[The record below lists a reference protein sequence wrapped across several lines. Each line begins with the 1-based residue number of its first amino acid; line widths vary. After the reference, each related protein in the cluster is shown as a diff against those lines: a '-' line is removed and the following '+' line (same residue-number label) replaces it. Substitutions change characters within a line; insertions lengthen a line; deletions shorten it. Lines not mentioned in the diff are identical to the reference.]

1 MKKFTI
7 FCALLFLMAGV
18 VTAQVTQT
26 NTQFPNPGFEKWST
40 HSNASTADG
49 GTKEVPDNWH
59 TFDEVQY
66 DATNILG
73 SEGVAKTM
81 CHFKL
86 SGSNAHGGSGSSIQ
100 LAAHN
105 ATILGMGVLAN
116 GTITSGRTRVG
127 ANSVTSY
134 KNYNYSDL
142 NTNHSSDYGNGL
154 FYWPFVGC
162 PDSMSFYY
170 KTNWTS
176 STELPL
182 IKVYVHK
189 STWYDH
195 ASGVVNS
202 TSGGTSND
210 LSHENLI
217 AHCKTAFSTS
227 TSWKRFADKFTYNST
242 NSNNTDNNYA
252 TITQPQYILAS
263 FSTNE
268 TAGDGSTSDRL
279 SIDDLWCIYDK
290 GLSSVSIGGTAN
302 SDAVSTFN
310 AAEFL
315 THEPSRTY
323 DASGNPIFNNSGT
336 ATWNY
341 STPISCNS
349 IPEVTA
355 MPKSKLISEFTVTQA
370 SADNNY
376 KATIF
381 VKHNDNSTFYYYIQ
395 FTPNAPAITLNA
407 PNNAYTACVGDEIT
421 VTASGAD
428 SYSWSGDLGSG
439 ATVHPTASGTYTV
452 TGTASNGCTGTANA
466 YVTVNPLPNVT
477 INNNVS
483 GTASICS
490 GNSVTLTAGGATSY
504 LWSTTSTAT
513 SITASTGGTYTVT
526 GTFNGCTNTANV
538 TVTAYDAPTVTISGP
553 TSLCSGT
560 TATLTASG
568 ASTYTWSGS
577 GQGSD
582 NPLTITSG
590 GQFTVTGTDE
600 HNCTGTATHNV
611 TLKTT
616 PAITITGGSAVC
628 DGGSLTLTAS
638 STPSTATLTWTGGT
652 AGNNSLTVN
661 AAGSYT
667 VTAELDGC
675 TSTASQEVTLAAS
688 PDAPSV
694 TNGSNCGPGNVILA
708 VANPDANLT
717 YHWFTQQTG
726 GNEAGNGTTFTTP
739 TLSQSANY
747 YVSAQNAGGCSSNRV
762 LVTATINPLP
772 DAPTVTNTSV
782 CGASDITLTAT
793 STNTVKWYSDLI
805 SNNEIPASQH
815 VTATDTC
822 YAAAFDGTCYSNRVQ
837 MIVTVNEIPAAPTVT
852 TNPASPICSN
862 DPVSV
867 TFNSSAP
874 TGHIVKWYDS
884 ELQGAGQGNQTTKTV
899 NGTTTYYAAIYNN
912 GTQCESEKTPVEIVI
927 NPLPAAPTVTNTSV
941 CGEGD
946 IVLTNQSGD
955 ATNWYSDQNGETEAA
970 ANQHITASTTFYAT
984 VINNSNCRSALVPM
998 TVTVNPVYT
1007 GITDTKTACGS
1018 YTWEGTTYD
1027 ASGSYTKTLHT
1038 VSGCDSTV
1046 TLNLTI
1052 NNGFNQTFDT
1062 VVCDQF
1068 VWQGTTYTTSQT
1080 DTKHLQSQD
1089 GCDST
1094 VTYNITVKHSTASS
1108 QTLTLCSNQLPYDYF
1123 GTEINNGGT
1132 FTIHKTNAEGCD
1144 STITLTVT
1152 VNTTP
1157 GNPQITS
1164 TTLSRCGAGTLSLS
1178 VAKGSNSDGCRWYNA
1193 ETGGE
1198 PFQSGL
1204 TYQPELSEST
1214 TYYVSSY
1221 SNAGCES
1228 GRIPVAVTVNAVPAD
1243 PQITT
1248 ANNTRCGAGE
1258 IILTA
1263 AVGENGTQCRW
1274 YGNNNPN
1281 NTTVLSTGNS
1291 YTVTFNSNT
1300 SATRTFYV
1308 ESYNEG
1314 TGCKSATRVAAVATE
1329 NPVPAVPQVTAATNC
1344 GPLTADLAD
1353 YVTTSAD
1360 LFRWYDANETL
1371 LAENA
1376 NYSTT
1381 INESTTYSVSIYN
1394 SATTCES
1401 SKATLTVTIHPT
1413 YEAQSIYDTV
1423 CQNAEYQNHG
1433 ISQTFTT
1440 AGEESFVLNTV
1451 TANGCDSLVTLYI
1464 YVKPQVTNSFT
1475 AQACDQ
1481 YTWNNETYNESG
1493 AYTQTFTAANGC
1505 DSVVTLTLT
1514 INTPSATEF
1523 DATACE
1529 SYTWNNMMYIESGD
1543 YTQEFSNINGCD
1555 SIVTLHL
1562 TINPVY
1568 EQEIEVSACVEYEW
1582 NGETYTESGE
1592 YTQNLTSSQ
1601 NCDSTVTMH
1610 LTIHQPVTV
1619 ELNDQVC
1626 VGSEYTNYGFSEL
1639 FMEAGEETLTSEGE
1653 TTYGCDSTTILHL
1666 TVLPVFETELYEIIC
1681 AGETFVFNENEFSD
1695 EGDYTANL
1703 TAANGCDST
1712 VTLHLSIYPQKQ
1724 EDLYAEICAGGSYTE
1739 NGFEI
1744 AEAFESQDFEQS
1756 NPDENGCDSITVLHL
1771 TVHQPAT
1778 TNLKATLCLGD
1789 IYQEDG
1795 FEFIATEAG
1804 EFTLTQNLQTVF
1816 GCDSTVTLFVTVNPT
1831 SQVTL
1836 TDVTCHNEPYTLNGF
1851 NEVYDTPSEYT
1862 LTNSDLNI
1870 YGCDSLTILNLT
1882 VYPIYETDVF
1892 DTICF
1897 NGEYDFHGET
1907 LNETGVYHTT
1917 LGTVNGCDSLINLHL
1932 YVRPE
1937 KRREITADICEG
1949 ADYNEYDFEIAEATE
1964 SQDYEHTVADMNGCD
1979 STTVLHLNVH
1989 PHVTTDLTAT
1999 LCKGES
2005 YNANGFQFIAANV
2018 GDTTLT
2024 QVLATSFGCDS
2035 TVNLHITVNPTHHV
2049 VLNDQVCAGT
2059 AYTANGFDTTFAQ
2072 AGSYTLHNYDQN
2084 VFGCDSVT
2092 ELSLTVRPVYNQN
2105 ITKMICENGSFNFG
2119 GDILT
2124 AAGTYTKTF
2133 TSVYGCDST
2142 VTLTLTVGTESRDT
2156 ITADVCAGGSYTQ
2169 NGFNIQNATTTQ
2181 YYELQGT
2188 DENGCPSTTVLHLIV
2203 HELNTTE
2210 LNATLCLGEYYRLN
2224 GFNVQASK
2232 VGDTTHTRIV
2242 PTMYGCDSTVVLHLT
2257 VNPTSTVALTD
2268 EICAGNRYE
2277 LNGFDTLFTEAGVY
2291 TLVNHDPNVYGC
2303 DSATTMTLTVWPNLQ
2318 AEIEEYICFNGSYD
2332 FNGTT
2337 LTEAGTF
2344 VDTLPTVHGCDSI
2357 ITLTLNIYPE
2367 NVTVLSDTAC
2377 VTYTWNNET
2386 YTETGEYI
2394 QHFTDVNGCDSTV
2407 TLNLVINTA
2416 DTVEISDT
2424 ACVTYTWND
2433 VNYTTSGDYSQSFQN
2448 VNGCDS
2454 TVTLHLVINTADTV
2468 EISESACLTFTWN
2481 DETYTETGD
2490 YTQSFLNVNGCDS
2503 TVTLHLTI
2511 HSADNTEFAEVACV
2525 SYTWND
2531 STYTQSGD
2539 YIQYFQN
2546 VNGCDSTVTLHLTIH
2561 SADNTEFAEVACVSY
2576 TWNDSTYTQSGDYI
2590 QHFQNVN
2597 GCDST
2602 VTLHL
2607 TINPANNE
2615 EFAEVACVS
2624 YTWNDSTYTQS
2635 GDYIQ
2640 HFQNVNGCDSTVTL
2654 HLTINP
2660 ANNEE
2665 FTEVACVSYT
2675 WNDSTYTQT
2684 GDYIQYFQNVNGCDS
2699 TVTLHLVIN
2708 PTDNTEFA
2716 EVACVSYT
2724 WNDSTYT
2731 QSGDYI
2737 QYFQN
2742 VNGCDSTVTLH
2753 LTINPANSVEF
2764 EEVACVSYTWNDSTY
2779 TQTGDYIQHF
2789 QNVNG
2794 CDSVVTL
2801 HLTINPVHN
2810 IDLYD
2815 TICLG
2820 TAYTANGF
2828 NVQPSSAGLVT
2839 MTNQQNNQYGCDSTT
2854 TLHLTVWPT
2863 SDVQHTATVCQS
2875 ETFNLYGFDTL
2886 MTAAGVYTLVHEG
2899 LNIHGCDSTTT
2910 VTLTVNPTYSADTTV
2925 NICDVDV
2932 PYMWDD
2938 EQYWETDDYDITY
2951 TTVNGCDSIVHL
2963 HLNVNPTYT
2972 QDTAV
2977 TVCQGALPYWFD
2989 DEHSFSTAGLHTISL
3004 TTVSGCDSVWHL
3016 QLTITPN
3023 SEHSVTH
3030 TICANELPYTFMDS
3044 IFTQGGQYDI
3054 TEADADNCLTI
3065 THFTLNVN
3073 ETYHHYDTVTVCEET
3088 LPYIYGTTPLTQTG
3102 DIDIHFSTVNS
3113 CDSLV
3118 TVHFTVIPTAHG
3130 VEEQYVCASDFPV
3143 VYGGSTFP
3151 QEGVYEV
3158 VFHRNGL
3165 CDSVVTF
3172 TLHQAQ
3178 EYLFPATDEVC
3189 DHNLPYQWRGQQ
3201 LTKTGV
3207 YYDSLTTQHGCDS
3220 VYRLN
3225 LTVNETQ
3232 LIVSNPIVLC
3242 AGETETWRGMTLSES
3257 GTYRDTVNSV
3267 TTGCYEIHE
3276 VNVVVNPTYLFHD
3289 TVTICSDELPYQWHG
3304 MTLNAAGFRE
3314 DYHQTVNFCDSIY
3327 RLTLV
3332 VNPSYHATETA
3343 SACDYDLPYLW
3354 HGQSLTT
3361 SGTYYDTLTTVNGC
3375 DSTFALTFTVNPS
3388 NHTTAADTVCAST
3401 LPYLWRGYTLT
3412 AAGTYY
3418 DTVQNAYGCEDVY
3431 EMQLTVNAVSA
3442 VTIHD
3447 TVCAGE
3453 YYMLYGF
3460 DTLAAQAGTLYDQ
3473 LTLSNAN
3480 RCDSTVTLIL
3490 QVMPTYLFETYAST
3504 CENVPYAWHGGE
3516 YIAAGTYYDSLTT
3529 QYGCDSV
3536 YVLHLDINP
3545 TFDIYVDDTA
3555 MAHHEYSYD
3564 NFVVTPADSG
3574 VYNYDIQYYTLAG
3587 CDSIVHLTLYVAF
3600 NDGIDDYTMTPEFSF
3615 YPNPTAVQLNIAGER
3630 MSAVEIFNINGKMV
3644 YRSDADSPEFIQ
3656 LDVTRFSTGHYVV
3669 KVILDDGKTV
3679 TGKIVVSRR

>member
-1 MKKFTI
+1 M
-7 FCALLFLMAGV
+7 
-18 VTAQVTQT
+18 
-26 NTQFPNPGFEKWST
+26 
-40 HSNASTADG
+40 
-49 GTKEVPDNWH
+49 
-59 TFDEVQY
+59 
-66 DATNILG
+66 
-73 SEGVAKTM
+73 
-81 CHFKL
+81 
-86 SGSNAHGGSGSSIQ
+86 
-100 LAAHN
+100 
-105 ATILGMGVLAN
+105 
-116 GTITSGRTRVG
+116 
-127 ANSVTSY
+127 
-134 KNYNYSDL
+134 
-142 NTNHSSDYGNGL
+142 
-154 FYWPFVGC
+154 
-162 PDSMSFYY
+162 
-170 KTNWTS
+170 
-176 STELPL
+176 
-182 IKVYVHK
+182 
-189 STWYDH
+189 
-195 ASGVVNS
+195 
-202 TSGGTSND
+202 
-210 LSHENLI
+210 
-217 AHCKTAFSTS
+217 
-227 TSWKRFADKFTYNST
+227 
-242 NSNNTDNNYA
+242 
-252 TITQPQYILAS
+252 
-263 FSTNE
+263 
-268 TAGDGSTSDRL
+268 
-279 SIDDLWCIYDK
+279 
-290 GLSSVSIGGTAN
+290 
-302 SDAVSTFN
+302 
-310 AAEFL
+310 
-315 THEPSRTY
+315 
-323 DASGNPIFNNSGT
+323 
-336 ATWNY
+336 
-341 STPISCNS
+341 
-349 IPEVTA
+349 
-355 MPKSKLISEFTVTQA
+355 
-370 SADNNY
+370 
-376 KATIF
+376 
-381 VKHNDNSTFYYYIQ
+381 
-395 FTPNAPAITLNA
+395 
-407 PNNAYTACVGDEIT
+407 
-421 VTASGAD
+421 
-428 SYSWSGDLGSG
+428 
-439 ATVHPTASGTYTV
+439 
-452 TGTASNGCTGTANA
+452 
-466 YVTVNPLPNVT
+466 
-477 INNNVS
+477 
-483 GTASICS
+483 
-490 GNSVTLTAGGATSY
+490 
-504 LWSTTSTAT
+504 
-513 SITASTGGTYTVT
+513 
-526 GTFNGCTNTANV
+526 
-538 TVTAYDAPTVTISGP
+538 
-553 TSLCSGT
+553 
-560 TATLTASG
+560 
-568 ASTYTWSGS
+568 
-577 GQGSD
+577 
-582 NPLTITSG
+582 
-590 GQFTVTGTDE
+590 
-600 HNCTGTATHNV
+600 
-611 TLKTT
+611 
-616 PAITITGGSAVC
+616 
-628 DGGSLTLTAS
+628 
-638 STPSTATLTWTGGT
+638 
-652 AGNNSLTVN
+652 
-661 AAGSYT
+661 
-667 VTAELDGC
+667 
-675 TSTASQEVTLAAS
+675 
-688 PDAPSV
+688 
-694 TNGSNCGPGNVILA
+694 
-708 VANPDANLT
+708 
-717 YHWFTQQTG
+717 
-726 GNEAGNGTTFTTP
+726 
-739 TLSQSANY
+739 
-747 YVSAQNAGGCSSNRV
+747 
-762 LVTATINPLP
+762 
-772 DAPTVTNTSV
+772 
-782 CGASDITLTAT
+782 
-793 STNTVKWYSDLI
+793 
-805 SNNEIPASQH
+805 
-815 VTATDTC
+815 
-822 YAAAFDGTCYSNRVQ
+822 
-837 MIVTVNEIPAAPTVT
+837 
-852 TNPASPICSN
+852 
-862 DPVSV
+862 
-867 TFNSSAP
+867 
-874 TGHIVKWYDS
+874 
-884 ELQGAGQGNQTTKTV
+884 
-899 NGTTTYYAAIYNN
+899 
-912 GTQCESEKTPVEIVI
+912 
-927 NPLPAAPTVTNTSV
+927 
-941 CGEGD
+941 
-946 IVLTNQSGD
+946 
-955 ATNWYSDQNGETEAA
+955 
-970 ANQHITASTTFYAT
+970 
-984 VINNSNCRSALVPM
+984 
-998 TVTVNPVYT
+998 
-1007 GITDTKTACGS
+1007 
-1018 YTWEGTTYD
+1018 
-1027 ASGSYTKTLHT
+1027 
-1038 VSGCDSTV
+1038 
-1046 TLNLTI
+1046 
-1052 NNGFNQTFDT
+1052 
-1062 VVCDQF
+1062 
-1068 VWQGTTYTTSQT
+1068 
-1080 DTKHLQSQD
+1080 
-1089 GCDST
+1089 
-1094 VTYNITVKHSTASS
+1094 
-1108 QTLTLCSNQLPYDYF
+1108 
-1123 GTEINNGGT
+1123 
-1132 FTIHKTNAEGCD
+1132 
-1144 STITLTVT
+1144 
-1152 VNTTP
+1152 
-1157 GNPQITS
+1157 
-1164 TTLSRCGAGTLSLS
+1164 
-1178 VAKGSNSDGCRWYNA
+1178 
-1193 ETGGE
+1193 
-1198 PFQSGL
+1198 
-1204 TYQPELSEST
+1204 
-1214 TYYVSSY
+1214 
-1221 SNAGCES
+1221 
-1228 GRIPVAVTVNAVPAD
+1228 
-1243 PQITT
+1243 
-1248 ANNTRCGAGE
+1248 
-1258 IILTA
+1258 
-1263 AVGENGTQCRW
+1263 
-1274 YGNNNPN
+1274 
-1281 NTTVLSTGNS
+1281 
-1291 YTVTFNSNT
+1291 
-1300 SATRTFYV
+1300 
-1308 ESYNEG
+1308 
-1314 TGCKSATRVAAVATE
+1314 
-1329 NPVPAVPQVTAATNC
+1329 
-1344 GPLTADLAD
+1344 
-1353 YVTTSAD
+1353 
-1360 LFRWYDANETL
+1360 
-1371 LAENA
+1371 
-1376 NYSTT
+1376 
-1381 INESTTYSVSIYN
+1381 SIYN

-1562 TINPVY
+1562 TIHPVY

-1592 YTQNLTSSQ
+1592 HTQNLTSSQ

-1619 ELNDQVC
+1619 ELSDQVC
-1626 VGSEYTNYGFSEL
+1626 VGSEYTNYGFNAL
-1639 FMEAGEETLTSEGE
+1639 FMDAGEETLTSEGE
-1653 TTYGCDSTTILHL
+1653 TVYGCDSTTILHL

-1681 AGETFVFNENEFSD
+1681 AGETFVFNENEFSE

-1712 VTLHLSIYPQKQ
+1712 VVLHLSIYPQKQ
-1724 EDLYAEICAGGSYTE
+1724 EDLYAEICAGGSYIE

-1744 AEAFESQDFEQS
+1744 AEAFESQDYELTS
-1756 NPDENGCDSITVLHL
+1756 IDENGCDSITVLHL

-1836 TDVTCHNEPYTLNGF
+1836 TDVTCQNEPYTLNGF
-1851 NEVYDTPSEYT
+1851 NEVYDTPGEYT
-1862 LTNSDLNI
+1862 LTNSDQNI

-1907 LNETGVYHTT
+1907 HNETGVYHTT
-1917 LGTVNGCDSLINLHL
+1917 LETVNGCDSLINLHL

-1949 ADYNEYDFEIAEATE
+1949 AEYNEYDFEIAEATE

-2005 YNANGFQFIAANV
+2005 YNANGFQFTAANV

-2024 QVLATSFGCDS
+2024 RVLATSFGCDS

-2049 VLNDQVCAGT
+2049 VLNGQTCAGEP
-2059 AYTANGFDTTFAQ
+2059 YSENGFDTLFAQ
-2072 AGSYTLHNYDQN
+2072 AGTYTLYNYDSN

-2092 ELSLTVRPVYNQN
+2092 ELSLTVRPVYQQN
-2105 ITKMICENGSFNFG
+2105 ISRMICENASFNFNG
-2119 GDILT
+2119 QILSEEGIYT
-2124 AAGTYTKTF
+2124 AELQ
-2133 TSVYGCDST
+2133 SVYGCDSI
-2142 VTLTLTVGTESRDT
+2142 VVLNLSVGSEYRDT
-2156 ITADVCAGGSYTQ
+2156 LEAHVCYGNAYTQ
-2169 NGFNIQNATTTQ
+2169 YGFNIETATETGYHEQHTTAQ
-2181 YYELQGT
+2181 
-2188 DENGCPSTTVLHLIV
+2188 NGCDSTSVLHLIV

-2224 GFNVQASK
+2224 GFNVQATK

-2257 VNPTSTVALTD
+2257 VNPTSTVALSD

-2337 LTEAGTF
+2337 LTEAGTY
-2344 VDTLPTVHGCDSI
+2344 VDTLTTIHGCDSI

-2416 DTVEISDT
+2416 DTMEISDT

-2433 VNYTTSGDYSQSFQN
+2433 VTYTTSGDYSQSFQN

-2468 EISESACLTFTWN
+2468 EISEAACLTYTWN
-2481 DETYTETGD
+2481 DETYTESGD
-2490 YTQSFLNVNGCDS
+2490 YTQNFLNVNGCDS

-2546 VNGCDSTVTLHLTIH
+2546 VNGCDSTVTLHLVINP
-2561 SADNTEFAEVACVSY
+2561 ADNTEFEEVACVSY

-2665 FTEVACVSYT
+2665 F
-2675 WNDSTYTQT
+2675 
-2684 GDYIQYFQNVNGCDS
+2684 
-2699 TVTLHLVIN
+2699 
-2708 PTDNTEFA
+2708 A

-2737 QYFQN
+2737 QHFQN

-2753 LTINPANSVEF
+2753 LTINPVH
-2764 EEVACVSYTWNDSTY
+2764 D
-2779 TQTGDYIQHF
+2779 IQ
-2789 QNVNG
+2789 
-2794 CDSVVTL
+2794 
-2801 HLTINPVHN
+2801 
-2810 IDLYD
+2810 LYD

-2820 TAYTANGF
+2820 EHYMAYGFDTLPTVAGAYTLLNQAQ
-2828 NVQPSSAGLVT
+2828 NVFD
-2839 MTNQQNNQYGCDSTT
+2839 CDSAT
-2854 TLHLTVWPT
+2854 TLHLTVNPT
-2863 SDVQHTATVCQS
+2863 SNVQHAATVCLGENFVQ
-2875 ETFNLYGFDTL
+2875 YGFDTL
-2886 MTAAGVYTLVHEG
+2886 MTAAGTYTLVHEG
-2899 LNIHGCDSTTT
+2899 QNIHGCDSTTT
-2910 VTLTVNPTYSADTTV
+2910 VTLTVNPTYSTDTTV
-2925 NICDVDV
+2925 NICDVDL
-2932 PYMWDD
+2932 PYIWDD
-2938 EQYWETDDYDITY
+2938 EQYWESDDYVISY
-2951 TTVNGCDSIVHL
+2951 STVNGCDSIVNL
-2963 HLNVNPTYT
+2963 HLNVNPTYS
-2972 QDTAV
+2972 QNMEV
-2977 TVCQGALPYWFD
+2977 TVCQGALPYYFD
-2989 DEHSFSTAGLHTISL
+2989 ADHSFNQSGSYTINL
-3004 TTVSGCDSVWHL
+3004 ETVNGCDSIWNL
-3016 QLTITPN
+3016 QLTVTPN
-3023 SEHSVTH
+3023 TEHTASM
-3030 TICANELPYTFMDS
+3030 TICDNQLPYTYMGETFQ
-3044 IFTQGGQYDI
+3044 TEGTYDI
-3054 TEADADNCLTI
+3054 TEADTDNCLTI

-3073 ETYHHYDTVTVCEET
+3073 PTYHHYDTVTVCEET
-3088 LPYIYGTTPLTQTG
+3088 LPYTYGTTSLTANG
-3102 DIDIHFSTVNS
+3102 DYDIHFSSAAT
-3113 CDSLV
+3113 CDSMV
-3118 TVHFTVIPTAHG
+3118 SVHFTVIPTAQG
-3130 VEEQYVCASDFPV
+3130 TEEQYVCASDFPV
-3143 VYGGSTFP
+3143 SYGGSTFT

-3178 EYLFPATDEVC
+3178 EYLFTETDSVC
-3189 DHNLPYQWRGQQ
+3189 DHALPYEWRGMEFTQ
-3201 LTKTGV
+3201 TGV
-3207 YYDSLTTQHGCDS
+3207 YFDSLTTQHGCDS

-3304 MTLNAAGFRE
+3304 MTINAAGFRE

-3442 VTIHD
+3442 VTIYD

-3453 YYMLYGF
+3453 YYTLYGF

-3480 RCDSTVTLIL
+3480 GCDSTVTLIL

-3516 YIAAGTYYDSLTT
+3516 FIAAGTYYDSLTT

-3545 TFDIYVDDTA
+3545 IFDIYVDDTA
-3555 MAHHEYSYD
+3555 MANHEYSYD

-3574 VYNYDIQYYTLAG
+3574 VYHYDIQYYTLAG

-3644 YRSDADSPEFIQ
+3644 YRSDADSPEFTQ

-3669 KVILDDGKTV
+3669 KVVLDDGKTV